1 LQRKE
6 MPHKGGGVQ
15 PETAIVMFDLSRV
28 LLPIDFSERS
38 IDAAHHATALA
49 CRFHSELHIVHVIDL
64 RVYGVYGVINVRDAL
79 TEFAPGCQEE
89 AVREV
94 ENFLADEFRNLRVLR
109 HLLYGDPAREI
120 VKYGAAQNINLIVMA
135 THGRSRFRRFL
146 LGSVTAKVLHD
157 TDLPVWTGAHMQ
169 EAVKAKSFGCNR
181 ILCAIDPSNHDH
193 TALAWA
199 WQFGREV
206 GAQVMIVH
214 ALPSLYVVDPYFGAE
229 AINQM
234 RIHAQTE
241 ISRAQSVVGS
251 QADVEIVVDEV
262 PVAVRNL
269 AREWKADLVVISRGK
284 QTGTLGR
291 LRSRSYGIIRESP
304 CPVVSV

>member
-1 LQRKE
+1 
-6 MPHKGGGVQ
+6 
-15 PETAIVMFDLSRV
+15 MFDLSRV

-38 IDAAHHATALA
+38 IDAARYAKALTD
-49 CRFHSELHIVHVIDL
+49 RFHSELHIVHVIDL
-64 RVYGVYGVINVRDAL
+64 RVYGVYGVINERGAL
-79 TEFAPGCQEE
+79 NESASGCQEE
-89 AVREV
+89 AVREI
-94 ENFLADEFRNLRVLR
+94 ENFLADEFRNSRVLR

-120 VKYGAAQNINLIVMA
+120 VKYGAAQDIKLVVMA

-146 LGSVTAKVLHD
+146 LGSVTAKILHD

-169 EAVKAKSFGCNR
+169 EAVKAESFECKR
-181 ILCAIDPSNHDH
+181 ILCAIDPSNHDN

-214 ALPSLYVVDPYFGAE
+214 ALPPLYLVDPYFGGE

-234 RIHAQTE
+234 RTYAETE
-241 ISRAQSVVGS
+241 ISKAQNIVGS
-251 QADVEIVVDEV
+251 RADVEIVVGEV
-262 PVAVRNL
+262 PVAVRDL
-269 AREWKADLVVISRGK
+269 AKEWNADLVVISRGK